1 MKEQATFSVPVF
13 LIILGHSPSG
23 LLYSPA
29 HYPPM
34 WPQAQAPASEHDENA
49 CEWAVRNTCQG
60 FKEGG
65 GAAGILALIWI
76 SAFLLIHTSD
86 SG

>member
-23 LLYSPA
+23 LLHSPA

-49 CEWAVRNTCQG
+49 CEWANGR
-60 FKEGG
+60 
-65 GAAGILALIWI
+65 
-76 SAFLLIHTSD
+76 
-86 SG
+86 